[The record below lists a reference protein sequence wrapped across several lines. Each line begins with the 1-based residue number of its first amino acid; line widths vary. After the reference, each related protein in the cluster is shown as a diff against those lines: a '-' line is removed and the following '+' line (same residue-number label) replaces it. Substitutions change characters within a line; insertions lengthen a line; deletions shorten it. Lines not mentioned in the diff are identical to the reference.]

1 MGKMNKLEILIS
13 STFLF
18 FEVVCILKHP
28 QFSLYLNFLLIKDIL
43 REKRGTQYI
52 IPHVMLDE
60 LKRQHI
66 NCNISHSTLF

>member
-1 MGKMNKLEILIS
+1 MGKMNKLEISIS

-43 REKRGTQYI
+43 RGKKEKQYI
-52 IPHVMLDE
+52 IPYVMVDE
-60 LKRQHI
+60 LKRQ
-66 NCNISHSTLF
+66 